1 MRASL
6 DTNAVIHFYRAN
18 LQKILFEF
26 FEDGVFIYEQIRNIE
41 LEHHA
46 KDLLENIDADINS
59 GNIEL
64 YTDIKLK
71 EQEVFGIFKINVGE
85 NRLLYGADDL
95 GEVYAISLA
104 QTIGAYSLVT
114 DDIKQG
120 GPYMSLLQFDSG
132 IMPFTFADVLLLRYL
147 KEDAKV
153 SRTVEDFNAINE
165 ASDLNWSL
173 RSQMEKFIRRFWK
186 EPYKDE
192 DKQWMQKLV
201 EDNDI
206 KVKSKFLAL
215 RRLI

>member
-1 MRASL
+1 
-6 DTNAVIHFYRAN
+6 
-18 LQKILFEF
+18 
-26 FEDGVFIYEQIRNIE
+26 
-41 LEHHA
+41 
-46 KDLLENIDADINS
+46 
-59 GNIEL
+59 
-64 YTDIKLK
+64 
-71 EQEVFGIFKINVGE
+71 
-85 NRLLYGADDL
+85 
-95 GEVYAISLA
+95 
-104 QTIGAYSLVT
+104 
-114 DDIKQG
+114 
-120 GPYMSLLQFDSG
+120 MSLLQFDSG